1 MSCFSDDIK
10 MSNMTNVFLENA
22 KRMSRSEFINYIN
35 NATREKF
42 NLCMTF
48 LSLEDKMLLSSKY
61 VNLIKKCIKED
72 DEETINA
79 LINNGLNVFG
89 YIVSTDGT
97 ELNKAGYFY
106 NELKKVKTKND
117 EYKKYEDLFINSFK
131 KHIDE
136 IPIYIIANLLESK
149 NKDKNP
155 DIDLP
160 ANKEFLDIEKIK
172 TNALLFKA
180 FHKHRNVEEIGYL
193 LKERKKN
200 NFVFSLEKELI
211 YANIFN
217 YIETKVLS
225 GSIKD
230 SILKIVDS
238 IDEFNDEILSPN
250 CHKVCFTFDFYVEKI
265 FLNPEIN
272 NEIKIDI
279 TKNKEIEPLSE
290 LMMKATQDKNIQLF
304 NNLKNFGFKPT
315 IKEMASL
322 VFKNHKGEPFD
333 VSDIFFSNQKEQN
346 DNRYKILTY
355 FLTDIIRNEDALRK
369 DKFSCDI
376 FFENINFGEFTQE
389 QYAQL
394 FNLIFKESTKDNIRT
409 EFYDKRIRSFFNN
422 LVKVIPKEIMFEM
435 IKGDEFLINFL
446 YFATTAQE
454 IKKSFIEELYKE
466 NKEVVSV
473 YNKIIINLFHNFSY
487 YREGDMILKAQNALN
502 FFNYQL
508 YNDSLY
514 HNNYKND
521 ADFLFNNIEVFVNI
535 LNKNNSTKALRVDLD
550 SDENFIKYI
559 VNYSTET
566 SNFLLKYV
574 KSLNDNEMVA
584 KIEKEIVKKNINLGK
599 FIIDE
604 NINIE
609 DVSNKKQKRL

>member
-61 VNLIKKCIKED
+61 VNLIKKFIKED

-409 EFYDKRIRSFFNN
+409 EFYDKRMRSFFNN

-584 KIEKEIVKKNINLGK
+584 KIEKEIIKKNINLGK

>member
-193 LKERKKN
+193 LKEKKKN

-409 EFYDKRIRSFFNN
+409 DFYDKRIRSFFNN

-584 KIEKEIVKKNINLGK
+584 KIEKEIIKKNINLGK

>member
-1 MSCFSDDIK
+1 MSNFSDDIK
-10 MSNMTNVFLENA
+10 MSNITNVFLENA
-22 KRMSRSEFINYIN
+22 KKMSRSEFINYIN
-35 NATREKF
+35 NATRKKF

-117 EYKKYEDLFINSFK
+117 EYKKYEDLFINSLK

-238 IDEFNDEILSPN
+238 MDEFNDEILSPN

-279 TKNKEIEPLSE
+279 TKNKETEPLSE
-290 LMMKATQDKNIQLF
+290 LMIKAAQDKNIQLF

-409 EFYDKRIRSFFNN
+409 EFYDKRMRSFFNN

-435 IKGDEFLINFL
+435 IKGDDFLINFL
-446 YFATTAQE
+446 YFTTTAQE
-454 IKKSFIEELYKE
+454 IKKSFIEELYKK
-466 NKEVVSV
+466 NKEVVSL
-473 YNKIIINLFHNFSY
+473 YNKIIINSFHNFSY
-487 YREGDMILKAQNALN
+487 YTNDDLILKAQNVLN

-514 HNNYKND
+514 KNNYKNEP
-521 ADFLFNNIEVFVNI
+521 DFLFNNIEVFVNI
-535 LNKNNSTKALRVDLD
+535 LNKNNSIKALRLDLD

-559 VNYSTET
+559 VNYSSET
-566 SNFLLKYV
+566 SDFLLKYV
-574 KSLNDNEMVA
+574 KSLNDNEMIT
-584 KIEKEIVKKNINLGK
+584 KIEKEIVRK
-599 FIIDE
+599 

-609 DVSNKKQKRL
+609 DVSHKKQKRL

>member
-1 MSCFSDDIK
+1 MSNFSDDIK
-10 MSNMTNVFLENA
+10 MSNITNVFLENA
-22 KRMSRSEFINYIN
+22 KKMSRSEFINYIN

-238 IDEFNDEILSPN
+238 MDEFNDEILSPN

-279 TKNKEIEPLSE
+279 TKNKETEPLSE
-290 LMMKATQDKNIQLF
+290 LMIKAAQDKNIQLF

-409 EFYDKRIRSFFNN
+409 EFYDKRMRSFFNN

-446 YFATTAQE
+446 YFTTTAQE
-454 IKKSFIEELYKE
+454 IKKSFIEELYKK
-466 NKEVVSV
+466 NKEVVSL
-473 YNKIIINLFHNFSY
+473 YNKIIINSFHNFSY
-487 YREGDMILKAQNALN
+487 YTNDDLILKAQNVLN

-514 HNNYKND
+514 KNNYKNEP
-521 ADFLFNNIEVFVNI
+521 DFLFNNIEVFVNI
-535 LNKNNSTKALRVDLD
+535 LNKNNSIKALRLDLD

-559 VNYSTET
+559 VNYSSET
-566 SNFLLKYV
+566 SDFLLKYV
-574 KSLNDNEMVA
+574 KSLNDNEMIT
-584 KIEKEIVKKNINLGK
+584 KIEKEIVRK
-599 FIIDE
+599 

-609 DVSNKKQKRL
+609 DVSHKKQKRL

>member
-200 NFVFSLEKELI
+200 NFAFSLEKELI

-409 EFYDKRIRSFFNN
+409 EFYDKRMRSFFNN

>member
-584 KIEKEIVKKNINLGK
+584 KIEKEIIKKNINLGK

>member
-22 KRMSRSEFINYIN
+22 KRMSRQEFINYIN

-238 IDEFNDEILSPN
+238 MDEFNDEILSPN

-409 EFYDKRIRSFFNN
+409 EFYDKRMRSFFNN

-446 YFATTAQE
+446 HFTTTAQE
-454 IKKSFIEELYKE
+454 IKKSFIEELYKK
-466 NKEVVSV
+466 NKEVVSL
-473 YNKIIINLFHNFSY
+473 YNKIIINSFHNFSY
-487 YREGDMILKAQNALN
+487 YTNDDLMLKAQNVLN

-514 HNNYKND
+514 KNNYKNEP
-521 ADFLFNNIEVFVNI
+521 DFLFNNIEVFVNI
-535 LNKNNSTKALRVDLD
+535 LNKNNSIKALRLDLD

-559 VNYSTET
+559 VNYSSET
-566 SNFLLKYV
+566 SDFLLKYV
-574 KSLNDNEMVA
+574 KSLNDNEMMT
-584 KIEKEIVKKNINLGK
+584 KIEKEIVRK
-599 FIIDE
+599 

>member
-61 VNLIKKCIKED
+61 VNLIKKFIKED

-409 EFYDKRIRSFFNN
+409 EFYDKRMRSFFNN

>member
-1 MSCFSDDIK
+1 MSNFSDDIK
-10 MSNMTNVFLENA
+10 MSNITNVFLENA
-22 KRMSRSEFINYIN
+22 KKMSRSEFINYIN

-117 EYKKYEDLFINSFK
+117 EYKKYEDLFINSLK

-238 IDEFNDEILSPN
+238 MDEFNDEILSPN

-279 TKNKEIEPLSE
+279 TKNKETEPLSE
-290 LMMKATQDKNIQLF
+290 LMIKAAQDKNIQLF

-409 EFYDKRIRSFFNN
+409 EFYDKRMRSFFNN

-446 YFATTAQE
+446 YFTTTAQE
-454 IKKSFIEELYKE
+454 IKKSFIEELYKK
-466 NKEVVSV
+466 NKEVVSL
-473 YNKIIINLFHNFSY
+473 YNKIIINSFHNFSY
-487 YREGDMILKAQNALN
+487 YTNDDLILKAQNVLN

-514 HNNYKND
+514 KNNYKNEP
-521 ADFLFNNIEVFVNI
+521 DFLFNNIEVFVNI
-535 LNKNNSTKALRVDLD
+535 LNKNNSIKALRLDLD

-559 VNYSTET
+559 VNYSSET
-566 SNFLLKYV
+566 SDFLLKYV
-574 KSLNDNEMVA
+574 KSLNDNEMIT
-584 KIEKEIVKKNINLGK
+584 KIEKEIVRK
-599 FIIDE
+599 

-609 DVSNKKQKRL
+609 DVSHKKQKRL

>member
-1 MSCFSDDIK
+1 MMSNFFDDVK
-10 MSNMTNVFLENA
+10 MSSMTNVFLENA
-22 KRMSRSEFINYIN
+22 KIMPRSEFINYIN

-48 LSLEDKMLLSSKY
+48 LSLEDKLLLSIKY
-61 VNLIKKCIKED
+61 VNLIKKFIKEN

-79 LINNGLNVFG
+79 LIDNGLNVFG
-89 YIVSTDGT
+89 YIVSTDGS

-106 NELKKVKTKND
+106 NELKKVKTEND
-117 EYKKYEDLFINSFK
+117 EYKKYEDFFINSLK

-136 IPIYIIANLLESK
+136 IPIYIIADLLESK

-160 ANKEFLDIEKIK
+160 ANKKFLEIEKIK

-200 NFVFSLEKELI
+200 NLVFSLEKELI

-217 YIETKVLS
+217 YIETKILS

-230 SILKIVDS
+230 FILKIVDS
-238 IDEFNDEILSPN
+238 MDEFNDEILSPN
-250 CHKVCFTFDFYVEKI
+250 CQKICFTFDFYVEKV

-279 TKNKEIEPLSE
+279 TKNKETEPLSE
-290 LMMKATQDKNIQLF
+290 LMIKSAQDKNVKLF
-304 NNLKNFGFKPT
+304 NNLKKFGFKPT

-322 VFKNHKGEPFD
+322 VFQNNKGEPFD
-333 VSDIFFSNQKEQN
+333 VSNIFFSSQKEQN
-346 DNRYKILTY
+346 DNRYKMLIY
-355 FLTDIIRNEDALRK
+355 FLNDIIRNEDALRK
-369 DKFSCDI
+369 DKLSCDV
-376 FFENINFGEFTQE
+376 FFEHINFGEFTRE

-394 FNLIFKESTKDNIRT
+394 FNLIFKESKKDNIHT

-422 LVKVIPKEIMFEM
+422 LIKVIPKEIMFDM
-435 IKGDEFLINFL
+435 LKDDEFLINFL
-446 YFATTAQE
+446 YFAATSQE

-466 NKEVVSV
+466 NKESVSV
-473 YNKIIINLFHNFSY
+473 YNKIIMNMFHNFSY
-487 YREGDMILKAQNALN
+487 YRDNNIMLKAQNVLN

-514 HNNYKND
+514 QNNYKNEP
-521 ADFLFNNIEVFVNI
+521 DFLLNNIEVFVNI
-535 LNKNNSTKALRVDLD
+535 LNKNNSTEALRLDLG
-550 SDENFIKYI
+550 SAENFIKYI
-559 VNYSTET
+559 VNYSPET
-566 SNFLLKYV
+566 SDFLFKYV
-574 KSLNDNEMVA
+574 KSLNNNEMRA
-584 KIEKEIVKKNINLGK
+584 KIEKEIVRKNIS
-599 FIIDE
+599 
-604 NINIE
+604 IE
-609 DVSNKKQKRL
+609 DVSKKKQKRL